1 MATLQILVL
10 VNKICYWTVLWICHS
25 VIESV
30 IDGGSANY
38 IRPENKP
45 AVKGKPSVKQ
55 LD

>member
-10 VNKICYWTVLWICHS
+10 VMLWICRS